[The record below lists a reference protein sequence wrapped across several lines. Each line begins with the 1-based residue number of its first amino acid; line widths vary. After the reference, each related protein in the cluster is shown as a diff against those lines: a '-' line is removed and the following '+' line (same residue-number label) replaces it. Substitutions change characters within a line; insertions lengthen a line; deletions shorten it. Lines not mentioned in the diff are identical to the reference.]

1 MSEAFNGGPL
11 LFRWLLTHFFPT
23 LKTPIEDKKR
33 STSTKWASGAGNRQY
48 LSLKAAICAT
58 FHTCCSAR
66 SCNFFHSTANF
77 ELTTFKKKFGVNHCN
92 SAGCRPPG
100 GNATHSPSRCNKPKY
115 FSCDRRPTKYAAIRA
130 DVRQQT
136 MESRWLT
143 NNHFVFCCCCCRW
156 TGVGTRVGRRVEGKV
171 VTDGNFMI

>member
-1 MSEAFNGGPL
+1 MQTSCALISCRIKMSEAFNGGPL
-11 LFRWLLTHFFPT
+11 LFRWLPTHFFPT

-77 ELTTFKKKFGVNHCN
+77 ELTTFKKKKFGVNHCN

-100 GNATHSPSRCNKPKY
+100 GNATHSGATNQNI
-115 FSCDRRPTKYAAIRA
+115 FLVTEG
-130 DVRQQT
+130 QQNMLQLEQT
-136 MESRWLT
+136 CASKRW
-143 NNHFVFCCCCCRW
+143 
-156 TGVGTRVGRRVEGKV
+156 KV
-171 VTDGNFMI
+171 VG